1 MSNKPK
7 SSISQRL
14 HEDLGRTIANAV
26 PGDQLPS
33 EPELALQLG
42 VSRATLREA
51 MRAFEIQG
59 FLIRRQGAGTF
70 VSQPSQVIESGLE
83 VLESIETLA
92 KRIGLHVSMGK
103 MEIKSRFPTDEER
116 KVLNLDSS
124 QPVLTVSRVILAEG
138 HPAAYL
144 VDVLPDDVLSK
155 SDLEQDFT
163 GSVLDILL
171 RQKTL
176 ELSSSRCEI
185 MAVTALR
192 EVARSLAIQRGD
204 VLMCFQALLYAASGR
219 VVDYSFSYFLPGY
232 FRFHVARRVGARI
245 EE

>member
-1 MSNKPK
+1 MPPK
-7 SSISQRL
+7 TKQSISQRL
-14 HEDLGRTIANAV
+14 HEDLGRVIASAS

-51 MRAFEIQG
+51 MRTFEIQG

-70 VSQPSQVIESGLE
+70 VAQPSQVIDNGLE

-92 KRIGLHVSMGK
+92 NRIGLQVSMGN
-103 MEIKSRFPTDEER
+103 MDVENRFPSDEER
-116 KVLNLDSS
+116 SELNLEPG
-124 QPVLTVSRVILAEG
+124 QTVLDISRVILAEG

-144 VDVLPDDVLSK
+144 VDVLPDDIISQA
-155 SDLEQDFT
+155 DLEKEFT

-171 RQKTL
+171 KKKNL
-176 ELSSSRCEI
+176 ELVSSRCEI
-185 MAVTALR
+185 MAVTASR

-204 VLMCFQALLYAASGR
+204 VLMCFEALLYSASGR

-232 FRFHVARRVGARI
+232 FRFHVVRRVGTKNND
-245 EE
+245 